1 MGHVL
6 ALDAPA
12 KLNLYLHVLGRRR
25 DGYHRLDS
33 LVVFLDLADTLTVEP
48 ADRLTLSV
56 AGPGAP
62 ALDELRVGTN
72 IVLEAARLLAREAGT
87 APRAALRLDKR
98 LPVAAGLGGGSADA
112 AAALRLLDRLWTT
125 RAGADDLRALG
136 QRLGADVPVCLAAVP
151 TVVRG
156 IGERLEAAPR
166 QPPVA
171 VVLANPRRPLATADV
186 FARHQA
192 APRRASRPMG
202 PVKDARALARRL
214 ARRRND
220 LTWAA
225 SGLEPAIPELLAGLT
240 TAGAL
245 LARMSGSGATCFG
258 LFDAAAAARRA
269 SAYLSGEHPGWW
281 VARCAIRGDR
291 PEIRNVAVLPQRGD
305 LASSP
310 ARKLDIARGGQLG

>member
-33 LVVFLDLADTLTVEP
+33 LVVFLDLADTLTAEP
-48 ADRLTLSV
+48 ADDLTLSV
-56 AGPGAP
+56 TGAGAP
-62 ALDELRVGTN
+62 ALAELRSDTN
-72 IVLEAARLLAREAGT
+72 IVLAAARLLARSAGM

-112 AAALRLLDRLWTT
+112 AAALRLLDRLWAT
-125 RAGADDLRALG
+125 RAGTDDLQAMGLH
-136 QRLGADVPVCLAAVP
+136 LGADVPVCLAGVP

-166 QPPVA
+166 QPSLA
-171 VVLANPRRPLATADV
+171 VVLVNPLRPLATAAV
-186 FARHQA
+186 FARHA
-192 APRRASRPMG
+192 AVPRRTRPLG
-202 PVKDARALARRL
+202 PAKDARDLARRL

-220 LTWAA
+220 LTAAA
-225 SGLEPAIPELLAGLT
+225 SGLEPAVPEMLAGLAT
-240 TAGAL
+240 TGAL

-258 LFDAAAAARRA
+258 LFDAASSARGAAK
-269 SAYLSGEHPGWW
+269 YLSGEHPGWW
-281 VARCAIRGDR
+281 VAMGELRGDR
-291 PEIRNVAVLPQRGD
+291 PEIRYVAAVPQCSE
-305 LASSP
+305 LASTA